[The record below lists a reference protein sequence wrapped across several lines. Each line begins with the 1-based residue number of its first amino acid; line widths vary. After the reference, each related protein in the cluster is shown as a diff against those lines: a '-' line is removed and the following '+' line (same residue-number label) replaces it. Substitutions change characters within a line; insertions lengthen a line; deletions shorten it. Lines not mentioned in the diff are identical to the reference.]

1 MGEAFFSEL
10 KAAFVEDIWKLAEDL
25 EKAVN
30 RRDARGVDH
39 AAHSMRGICSNFGA
53 ARLQA
58 AGAGIAA
65 RAKAGS
71 WDEAAAL
78 LPGLREAV
86 REVGAVLGSGGERGD
101 ARPGGPSC

>member
-10 KAAFVEDIWKLAEDL
+10 KAAFVEDVWKLGDAL
-25 EKAVN
+25 EKALGQG
-30 RRDARGVDH
+30 DAPAVDH

-53 ARLQA
+53 TRLQA
-58 AGAGIAA
+58 VAAEIAA

-78 LPGLREAV
+78 LPVVREAI
-86 REVGAVLGSGGERGD
+86 REVEAALGSDGDRGS